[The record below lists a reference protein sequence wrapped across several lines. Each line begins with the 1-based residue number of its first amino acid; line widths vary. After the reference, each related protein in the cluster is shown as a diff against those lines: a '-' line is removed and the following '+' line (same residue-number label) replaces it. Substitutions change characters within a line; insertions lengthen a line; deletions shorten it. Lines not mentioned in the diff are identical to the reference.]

1 MSDIA
6 LENIER
12 ISSGWT
18 KASVDMGPPKD
29 GIILNRW
36 NVLAGQRS
44 FPFII
49 RMANYGL
56 FSGMTNDKFAR
67 IHSVKE

>member
-29 GIILNRW
+29 GIIVNRW
-36 NVLAGQRS
+36 NVLAWAGS

-49 RMANYGL
+49 RMAKYGP
-56 FSGMTNDKFAR
+56 FSGMTNDNFAR
-67 IHSVKE
+67 IH